1 MSRPAPHKLAGQD
14 HSLRVILEG
23 EGRDTRDDLSP
34 SRFLASA
41 FPSHGPPRSR
51 GVGRRKS

>member
-41 FPSHGPPRSR
+41 SPSHGPPRSR